1 MYLVQLVMKIPMKDL
16 SNNVILCTWIFFG
29 IVAYSTPNSKEYQ
42 TDYTH
47 VSNKE
52 EKGLY
57 GLKYSF
63 KRKLPEQSNNEWGSI
78 SDPSY

>member
-1 MYLVQLVMKIPMKDL
+1 MKIPMKDL

-42 TDYTH
+42 GDYIP
-47 VSNKE
+47 VANNEIEELWIESNT
-52 EKGLY
+52 
-57 GLKYSF
+57 
-63 KRKLPEQSNNEWGSI
+63 EWGSI